1 MLGIGVDTFDR
12 YVRPDL
18 SVVYVG
24 GARLYRVDELE
35 RWLKENA
42 VAPDRERG
50 TESPRPIGPKE

>member
-35 RWLKENA
+35 RWLDKNA
-42 VAPDRERG
+42 VAPDHARR
-50 TESPRPIGPKE
+50 TARPRPMGPTE